1 MGQGRI
7 RKKES
12 QVLSLIFMALFTASR
27 KPERETSREWRR
39 PQEFSLGDAKLEM
52 PLRHV
57 SGDLT

>member
-12 QVLSLIFMALFTASR
+12 QVLSLIFMALSTASR
-27 KPERETSREWRR
+27 KPERETSWEWRR

-57 SGDLT
+57 S